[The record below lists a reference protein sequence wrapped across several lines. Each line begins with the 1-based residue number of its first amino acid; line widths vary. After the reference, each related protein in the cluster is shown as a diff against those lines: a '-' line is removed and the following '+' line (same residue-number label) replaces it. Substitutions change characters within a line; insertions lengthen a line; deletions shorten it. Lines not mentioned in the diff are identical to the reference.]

1 MVSPVTFA
9 VAFALKG
16 HVTHNSHEAQP
27 SSRTVKQQRGMILQ
41 AYGKGFL
48 NSLQVFAVRSGRC

>member
-9 VAFALKG
+9 VTFALTG

-27 SSRTVKQQRGMILQ
+27 SSMHSKTAERGYFTGI
-41 AYGKGFL
+41 
-48 NSLQVFAVRSGRC
+48 

>member
-27 SSRTVKQQRGMILQ
+27 SSCTERDDFAGMWKRIFKFT
-41 AYGKGFL
+41 AGFCCEIRKVL
-48 NSLQVFAVRSGRC
+48 MGG